1 MQIKER
7 GTKCLLW
14 DSINISILGG
24 MYDDGGAFDGSDGG
38 MFGGGIEPLPQDII
52 PSGMAIVFDSSMWS

>member
-1 MQIKER
+1 M
-7 GTKCLLW
+7 
-14 DSINISILGG
+14 NISILGG

-52 PSGMAIVFDSSMWS
+52 PSGMAIVLDNSI